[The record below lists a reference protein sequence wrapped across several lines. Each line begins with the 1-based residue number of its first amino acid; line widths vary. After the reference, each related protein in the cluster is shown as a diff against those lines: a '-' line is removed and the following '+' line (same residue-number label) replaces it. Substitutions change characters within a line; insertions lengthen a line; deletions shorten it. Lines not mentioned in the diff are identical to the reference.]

1 MSNASGRLSPT
12 TMTNLTLICSV
23 CYSSLMAPRLGTQPF
38 LRQLTDICEGPWHLH
53 PWAQCPD
60 AVKESS
66 WMTDE
71 QYEYQSEM
79 TDEHQFLHSYLL
91 GILL

>member
-1 MSNASGRLSPT
+1 MSNSSGRLSPT

-23 CYSSLMAPRLGTQPF
+23 RYSSLMAPSLGTQPF
-38 LRQLTDICEGPWHLH
+38 LRLTDRCEGPWHLH

-66 WMTDE
+66 WMTCVN
-71 QYEYQSEM
+71 
-79 TDEHQFLHSYLL
+79 
-91 GILL
+91 I